1 MPATLNKLKLEI
13 KTNTKEKRNKQVTS
27 WKCAAICAKNV
38 AFYCRFKG
46 KLDSPHLTSTKA
58 ETHKAIA
65 VINKIKDT
73 IISFVF
79 LKLFIVDFVNMRS
92 TVSAKLFEQLKLE
105 IKLQNNK
112 HRETTHHI
120 LSDYLSPLI

>member
-46 KLDSPHLTSTKA
+46 KLDSPHLISTKA
-58 ETHKAIA
+58 ETHKAIV

-92 TVSAKLFEQLKLE
+92 TVSAKPLNSINLKLNHKITNIE
-105 IKLQNNK
+105 K
-112 HRETTHHI
+112 
-120 LSDYLSPLI
+120 PLITY